1 MSKYLRLLQDPFVL
15 FLLIGASIF
24 GVYNFSRTAE
34 QSRMDDRISIDGP
47 TQDWIY
53 GNFTKQFRR
62 PPTRDEMSALVKAY
76 IVAEVKYRHAL
87 DMGLDDRDSIIRRRM
102 MQKFDFL
109 FGNGAADLLPEDS
122 VLEEWYLANP
132 DEFLEPDR
140 VSFTHV
146 YFSPDKRES
155 AGSDAASMLD
165 SLGENSTPEGDL
177 FPFEVRFEK
186 ASSAE
191 VRNVLG
197 PEFAR
202 DIFLAPMKT
211 WSGPIQSGLGFH
223 LIQVTEKIE
232 SKLLPLEEIRDA
244 VLERWRETESKRILE
259 KLISELTD
267 QFEIEIDEESLM
279 RFEYTPDESAV
290 VQ

>member
-1 MSKYLRLLQDPFVL
+1 
-15 FLLIGASIF
+15 
-24 GVYNFSRTAE
+24 
-34 QSRMDDRISIDGP
+34 
-47 TQDWIY
+47 
-53 GNFTKQFRR
+53 
-62 PPTRDEMSALVKAY
+62 
-76 IVAEVKYRHAL
+76 
-87 DMGLDDRDSIIRRRM
+87 MGLDDRDSIIRRRM

-122 VLEEWYLANP
+122 VLGEWYLANP